1 MKTSS
6 FIYRFFAEVLGTFGF
21 FFLGFMGLA
30 AGALHPAS
38 IGNIGMAAGF
48 GLGLALMIF
57 AFGHISGGHFNPA
70 VTLGLA
76 CGGRFPWGEVLPYW
90 FAQVLGGLGAAG
102 LVRGLFTDRIGR
114 TLVNGPA
121 PGVSDMTAFL
131 LEAVATFLFL
141 LVISAV
147 ATDERAPWHGVFAP
161 AAIGGFIFIAA
172 TVIGP
177 FTSGS
182 FNPAR
187 SLAPAIVST
196 SFSHLW
202 IFVTGPAVGGALGG
216 LVFSRFRHAGS
227 ATEVKE
233 EPLVGEHR

>member
-1 MKTSS
+1 MKPS
-6 FIYRFFAEVLGTFGF
+6 FIHRFGAEVLGTFGF

-38 IGNIGMAAGF
+38 IDGIGMAAGF
-48 GLGLALMIF
+48 GLGVALMIF

-76 CGGRFPWGEVLPYW
+76 CGGRFPWREVLPYW
-90 FAQVLGGLGAAG
+90 SAQVVGGLGAAG
-102 LVRGLFTDRIGR
+102 LVRALFTDTIGHV
-114 TLVNGPA
+114 LVNGPA
-121 PGVSDMTAFL
+121 AGVSDGTTFL
-131 LEAVATFLFL
+131 LEAIATFLFL

-161 AAIGGFIFIAA
+161 AAIGSFIFIAA

-202 IFVTGPAVGGALGG
+202 VFVAGPAVGGALGG
-216 LVFSRFRHAGS
+216 VVYSLFRRAGS
-227 ATEVKE
+227 AAEVKE
-233 EPLVGEHR
+233 KPLVADH